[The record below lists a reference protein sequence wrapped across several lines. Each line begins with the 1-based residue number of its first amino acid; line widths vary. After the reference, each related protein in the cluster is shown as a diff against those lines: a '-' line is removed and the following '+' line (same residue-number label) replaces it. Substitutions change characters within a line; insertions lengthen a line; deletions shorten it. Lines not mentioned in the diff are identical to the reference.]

1 MKMLGAGRK
10 LSLLMAPFAVFVSK
24 ILLRIIKIIDSF
36 EKTVE
41 KVKYTQLH
49 VYWLRIKLR
58 AVEMTTSALKIV
70 DKVSQRGIN

>member
-1 MKMLGAGRK
+1 MLGAGRK
-10 LSLLMAPFAVFVSK
+10 LSLLMALFAVSVS
-24 ILLRIIKIIDSF
+24 KIIDSF

-49 VYWLRIKLR
+49 VYWFRIKLR

-70 DKVSQRGIN
+70 DKVSQRVIN

>member
-1 MKMLGAGRK
+1 MLGAGRK

-41 KVKYTQLH
+41 KVKFTQLD
-49 VYWLRIKLR
+49 VYWFRIKLR

>member
-10 LSLLMAPFAVFVSK
+10 LSLLMALFAVSVS
-24 ILLRIIKIIDSF
+24 KIIDSF

-49 VYWLRIKLR
+49 VYWFRIKLR

-70 DKVSQRGIN
+70 DKVSQRVIN

>member
-1 MKMLGAGRK
+1 MLGAGRK
-10 LSLLMAPFAVFVSK
+10 LSLLMAPFAVSVS
-24 ILLRIIKIIDSF
+24 KIIDSF

-49 VYWLRIKLR
+49 VYWFRIKLR

-70 DKVSQRGIN
+70 DKVSQRVIN

>member
-10 LSLLMAPFAVFVSK
+10 LSLLMAPFAVSVS
-24 ILLRIIKIIDSF
+24 KIIDSF

-49 VYWLRIKLR
+49 VYWFRIKLR

-70 DKVSQRGIN
+70 DKVSQRVIN

>member
-1 MKMLGAGRK
+1 MLGAGRK
-10 LSLLMAPFAVFVSK
+10 LSLLMAPFAVSVSK

-49 VYWLRIKLR
+49 VYWFYIKLR

>member
-1 MKMLGAGRK
+1 MLGAGRK

-41 KVKYTQLH
+41 KVKYAQLH
-49 VYWLRIKLR
+49 VYW
-58 AVEMTTSALKIV
+58 
-70 DKVSQRGIN
+70 

>member
-1 MKMLGAGRK
+1 
-10 LSLLMAPFAVFVSK
+10 MAPFAVFVSK

-49 VYWLRIKLR
+49 VYWFRIKLR
-58 AVEMTTSALKIV
+58 AVKMTTSALKIV
-70 DKVSQRGIN
+70 YKVSQRGIN

>member
-1 MKMLGAGRK
+1 MLGAGRK

-36 EKTVE
+36 QKTVE
-41 KVKYTQLH
+41 KVKHTQLH
-49 VYWLRIKLR
+49 VYWFRIKLR